1 MPRTLDGQS
10 GSLNLWGKFGVKKK
24 KLYLKVNLRNGIVFI
39 SAVIPRVK
47 YMAQCCEIFVY
58 TV

>member
-24 KLYLKVNLRNGIVFI
+24 KTLLEGELEEWNSIYF
-39 SAVIPRVK
+39 
-47 YMAQCCEIFVY
+47 CCNPQGQVY
-58 TV
+58 DPVL